1 MSAVLSTLRHNGG
14 ALGVGRGQ
22 QSQQNCQIYSELFN
36 EPLTTGQYAQQC
48 QPDFDL
54 SRVITNVVNHLKIKS
69 NSSELSSNRP
79 SANIKHPCG
88 VCKKSINKNQ
98 KAIFCSTCLNWIHR
112 KSNGISVK
120 EYEDLVSEDEN
131 IPW

>member
-1 MSAVLSTLRHNGG
+1 MEVQ
-14 ALGVGRGQ
+14 GRVQ
-22 QSQQNCQIYSELFN
+22 QPQQNCQMYSELFN
-36 EPLTTGQYAQQC
+36 EPLSTGHSAQQY

-54 SRVITNVVNHLKIKS
+54 SRGITNVVNLLKNKS

-88 VCKKSINKNQ
+88 VRKKSVNKNQ

-112 KSNGISVK
+112 KCN
-120 EYEDLVSEDEN
+120 LVNEVEIKQM
-131 IPW
+131 IPYST